1 MCCGS
6 DIELKSVSFFDL
18 RVTITPSGLNEIPSR
33 STFAY
38 FGFARGTFKGIK
50 TDKNENYWRLPVSWK
65 VIVRDDKIK
74 LWQVYADTKIPIDII
89 DKNK

>member
-1 MCCGS
+1 MKKGWTLYFQWFPDDKIEIT
-6 DIELKSVSFFDL
+6 DIFSNNK
-18 RVTITPSGLNEIPSR
+18 
-33 STFAY
+33 TFAY